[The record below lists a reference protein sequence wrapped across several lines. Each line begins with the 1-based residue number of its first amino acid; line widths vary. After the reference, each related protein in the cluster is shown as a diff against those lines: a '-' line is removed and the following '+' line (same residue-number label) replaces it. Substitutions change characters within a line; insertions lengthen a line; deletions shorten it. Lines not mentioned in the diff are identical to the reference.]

1 MNKREFLDE
10 IKNGISG
17 IPRED
22 IDGRLAFYSEMI
34 DDRMEDGLSEE
45 EAVAA
50 AGSPDEIVKQIVADY
65 PLNRLVKEK
74 IKPERT
80 LKGWEIAL
88 IVLGFP
94 LWLPLLISAFAVILS
109 LYICVWAVVISL
121 WAAEISLFACALAGV
136 ACAVVFFIRGFTL
149 QAIALFGAGVFCAGF
164 SVLFF
169 LVCRAATK
177 GVLCLTKKA
186 VFSVKSKLA
195 GKESAQ

>member
-10 IKNGISG
+10 IKNGLSG

-22 IDGRLAFYSEMI
+22 AEGRLAFYSEMI

-65 PLNRLVKEK
+65 SLNRLVKEK
-74 IKPERT
+74 IKPDRS

-94 LWLPLLISAFAVILS
+94 LWLPLLIAAFAVAFS
-109 LYICVWAVVISL
+109 LYICVWAVLISL
-121 WAAEISLFACALAGV
+121 WAVEISLFACTLAGIV
-136 ACAVVFFIRGFTL
+136 CAVVFFIRGFTL
-149 QAIALFGAGVFCAGF
+149 QAIALFGAGVFCAGL
-164 SVLFF
+164 SVMFF

-177 GVLCLTKKA
+177 GVLNMTKRA
-186 VFSVKSKLA
+186 MFSVKSKLA
-195 GKESAQ
+195 GKENAQ